1 MDVQKECNQQVN
13 EEDLVVALEHM
24 IRMAAELNSIIVTDN
39 VEVGMLTALPRPIW
53 ANIRNELIKD
63 SMNFDSLRSIEE
75 SICVI
80 CLDKWKIDE
89 NTPGDSRDQVSMAEQ
104 ILYGGKDMVNSSN
117 RCSDGVWGMNTEISS
132 VDGIVINRLVEDL
145 IHYTVIKPFDI
156 HIFHFH
162 DYGDKL
168 LKLYNV
174 SPDVF
179 VQISLHFTYYKLN
192 QCLCVSYEP
201 VSTRRFHLGRT
212 DALKSNIPETLNWI
226 KAMMDKNGNSVV
238 VAH

>member
-145 IHYTVIKPFDI
+145 IHYT
-156 HIFHFH
+156 
-162 DYGDKL
+162 
-168 LKLYNV
+168 
-174 SPDVF
+174 
-179 VQISLHFTYYKLN
+179 
-192 QCLCVSYEP
+192 
-201 VSTRRFHLGRT
+201 
-212 DALKSNIPETLNWI
+212 
-226 KAMMDKNGNSVV
+226 
-238 VAH
+238 